1 MAEVTALTLLEAEA
15 MVIRVMRKLS
25 TTPLDPELV
34 RMVAEVLVDITA
46 RQAEEINKRDNG

>member
-15 MVIRVMRKLS
+15 MVIRVMRRLS

>member
-15 MVIRVMRKLS
+15 MVHRVLRKLS
-25 TTPLDPELV
+25 DDPPDPEIV
-34 RMVAEVLVDITA
+34 RMVAGVLVDITA